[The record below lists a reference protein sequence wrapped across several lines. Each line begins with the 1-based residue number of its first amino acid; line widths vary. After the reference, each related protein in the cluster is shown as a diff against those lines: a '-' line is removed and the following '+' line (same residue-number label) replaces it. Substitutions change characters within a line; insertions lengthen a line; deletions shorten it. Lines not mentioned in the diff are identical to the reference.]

1 MKITARKVR
10 KVESI
15 LILIQIKIEE
25 IRIERG
31 QVNNSLGASAIYL
44 SSLGTFVSN
53 S

>member
-10 KVESI
+10 KVES
-15 LILIQIKIEE
+15 ILIQIKIEE

-44 SSLGTFVSN
+44 SSLCTFVLN